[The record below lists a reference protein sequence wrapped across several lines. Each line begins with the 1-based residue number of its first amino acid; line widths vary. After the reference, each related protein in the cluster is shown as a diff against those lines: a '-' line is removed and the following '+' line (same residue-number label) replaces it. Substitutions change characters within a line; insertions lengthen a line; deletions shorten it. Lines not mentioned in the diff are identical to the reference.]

1 MLSVR
6 SMVNKWVE
14 QLCTVRRLTHNT
26 KLLNPTQQILVVF
39 VVFLNRPFPLLR
51 FPVFGNLVQNIYFVI
66 GSFNVVLGTLLNFE
80 SYVRVELQVFRKPNC
95 GEMTPAEFLNNYIS
109 IQKNFSDV
117 NWVIASDLVVWHALI
132 LTTIFVLVKALSQ
145 FLSQR
150 IEVFVILV
158 CILCRFVGTG
168 LQSFVFV

>member
-1 MLSVR
+1 
-6 SMVNKWVE
+6 
-14 QLCTVRRLTHNT
+14 
-26 KLLNPTQQILVVF
+26 
-39 VVFLNRPFPLLR
+39 
-51 FPVFGNLVQNIYFVI
+51 
-66 GSFNVVLGTLLNFE
+66 
-80 SYVRVELQVFRKPNC
+80 
-95 GEMTPAEFLNNYIS
+95 MTPAEFLNNYIS

-158 CILCRFVGTG
+158 CILCGFVGTG